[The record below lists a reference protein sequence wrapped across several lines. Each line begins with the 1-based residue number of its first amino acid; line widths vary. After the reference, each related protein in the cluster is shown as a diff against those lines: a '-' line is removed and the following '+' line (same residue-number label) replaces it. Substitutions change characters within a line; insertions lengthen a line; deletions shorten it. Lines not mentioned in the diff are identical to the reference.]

1 MAPQRSTEIR
11 VGLFLVICLVILAG
25 LIMRFGKYAGV
36 AEPKYDIVVVFPNVA
51 GIVKE
56 ASVMYAGLPVGI
68 VKDINLSEENGLN
81 VRLTLSIYQQYTIR
95 KDARFV
101 IEQSGLL
108 GDRYVDIVPQ
118 SVTAPPIQAGDVLQG
133 TTSVDLSEAIRNAV
147 DVLHQAAGTIAR
159 VDSAL
164 KRVDEIVLNT
174 QSLMHVSQTFAN
186 FDAASSNA
194 VALTLS
200 LRGVVDSSQQ
210 DLTNAFAKLSLASDN
225 MSSAS
230 KRVEQ
235 VVADNQDDVRAA
247 VKNLAD
253 STQRLDTI
261 LTRLQQGQGTVGK
274 LLVDPTLHNDLVHL
288 IENWRRYGL
297 LYKEGRTLHD
307 DNSQSAGNPQ
317 TNFKP

>member
-1 MAPQRSTEIR
+1 
-11 VGLFLVICLVILAG
+11 VILAG

-36 AEPKYDIVVVFPNVA
+36 AESKYDIVVIFPNVA

-68 VKDINLSEENGLN
+68 VKDINLSEDNGLN
-81 VRLTLSIYQQYTIR
+81 VRLTLSIYRQYTIR
-95 KDARFV
+95 KDAKFV

-108 GDRYVDIVPQ
+108 GDRYIDIVPQ
-118 SVTAPPIQAGDVLQG
+118 SITAPPIQPGDVLQG
-133 TTSVDLSEAIRNAV
+133 TTSVDLSEAIRNVV

-164 KRVDEIVLNT
+164 KRVDEMVLNT

-186 FDAASSNA
+186 VDAASSNA
-194 VALTLS
+194 VALTVS
-200 LRGVVDSSQQ
+200 LRSVVDAGQQ

-297 LYKEGRTLHD
+297 LYKEGRQLHD
-307 DNSQSAGNPQ
+307 TGTQSGGTPQ

>member
-11 VGLFLVICLVILAG
+11 VGLFLVICLVVLGG
-25 LIMRFGKYAGV
+25 LIMRFSKTAII
-36 AEPKYDIVVVFPNVA
+36 AQPKYDIIVVFPNVG

-56 ASVMYAGLPVGI
+56 ASVMYAGIPVGI
-68 VKDINLSEENGLN
+68 VKDISLSEDTRLN
-81 VRLTLSIYQQYTIR
+81 VRLTLAIYQQYTIR
-95 KDARFV
+95 KDARFI

-108 GDRYVDIVPQ
+108 GDRYVDIIPQ
-118 SVTAPPIQAGDVLQG
+118 STTAPAIQAGDVLQG
-133 TTSVDLSEAIRNAV
+133 TTSVDLSEAIRGAV

-164 KRVDEIVLNT
+164 KRVDEMVLST
-174 QSLMHVSQTFAN
+174 QSLLHVSQTFAN
-186 FDAASSNA
+186 VDAASSNA

-200 LRGVVDSSQQ
+200 LRSVVDSGQQ

-235 VVADNQDDVRAA
+235 VVADNQDDIRTA

-253 STQRLDTI
+253 STQRLDAM
-261 LTRLQQGQGTVGK
+261 LTRLEQGQGTVGK

-307 DNSQSAGNPQ
+307 TGTQSGGSPK